1 MQTRPAL
8 GPDSELVRGAF
19 ALLQKSERKNQHKC
33 LVEGLSNVEA
43 AADAGVCL
51 YILCTEEFSSVSFTS
66 IPVHLINSR
75 ASAKISDTKTPPGI
89 YAVCA
94 IPQRIPEQ
102 LNRLLILDAISD
114 PGNLGTIIRSA
125 HAFAFDAVYLMPHC
139 ADPWSGKVLRS
150 CAGYAFNVPIMEI
163 ESLDALPNVTLLATV
178 MDGTMDLQEVSTS
191 KMLTQ
196 PHAWIIG
203 NESHGISNPLLS
215 KANHGVRVEMSGV
228 AESLNAAVVAG
239 ICAYHSYLARGNA

>member
-19 ALLQKSERKNQHKC
+19 ALLQKTERKNQRKC

-43 AADAGVCL
+43 AVESGACL
-51 YILCTEEFSSVSFTS
+51 YILCTEEFVSVVFGD

-75 ASAKISDTKTPPGI
+75 SSAKISDTKTPPGI
-89 YAVCA
+89 YAVCTIPNR
-94 IPQRIPEQ
+94 IPQQ
-102 LNRLLILDAISD
+102 LDRVLILDALSD
-114 PGNLGTIIRSA
+114 PGNMGTIIRSA
-125 HAFAFDAVYLMPHC
+125 HAFAFDAIYLLPHC

-150 CAGYAFNVPIMEI
+150 CAGYAFNVPIIEI
-163 ESLDALPNVTLLATV
+163 ESLDELPHVKLLATV
-178 MDGTMDLQEVSTS
+178 MDGSMQLQDVSTS
-191 KMLTQ
+191 KVLAQ

-203 NESHGISNPLLS
+203 NESHGISEPLLS
-215 KANHGVRVEMSGV
+215 RADHFIRVEMSDV

-239 ICAYHSYLARGNA
+239 ICAYHSYLARSNA

>member
-19 ALLQKSERKNQHKC
+19 ALLQKSERKRQRKC
-33 LVEGLSNVEA
+33 LVEGLTNVHA
-43 AADAGVCL
+43 AVDAGVCE
-51 YILCTEEFSSVSFTS
+51 YILCTNEFTAETFGSVQMH
-66 IPVHLINSR
+66 IINSR

-94 IPQRIPEQ
+94 IPQVTPEK
-102 LNRLLILDAISD
+102 LERVFILDGLAD

-125 HAFAFDAVYLMPHC
+125 HAFGFDAIYLLPNC

-150 CAGYAFNVPIMEI
+150 CAGYAFSVAIQEVQSPAELPEI
-163 ESLDALPNVTLLATV
+163 PVLATI
-178 MDGTMDLQEVSTS
+178 MNGSTS
-191 KMLTQ
+191 LHELFATKILNK
-196 PHAWIIG
+196 PHAWVIG
-203 NESHGISNPLLS
+203 NESHGISESILS
-215 KANHGVRVEMSGV
+215 RSEYQIRVEMSDV

-239 ICAYHSYLARGNA
+239 ICAYHSYLASVNA